1 MSENDL
7 VSIAEAARRLGLHRP
22 KVSTIVTQHKI
33 PKTKR
38 GNESLVSFAAV
49 QSAVQTEAS
58 RGGVR
63 TPSSSKQKRTDEDE
77 VRRLLEEQIRELKDN
92 NRELKSENGQ
102 LRDRV
107 EALVSIE
114 TELKLLKA
122 GIAQTKRLGAS
133 SGTKKAVRE
142 GAQKILDRFF
152 GE

>member
-1 MSENDL
+1 MTDTDL

-38 GNESLVSFAAV
+38 GNESLVSLSAI
-49 QSAVQTEAS
+49 QSAVQTEAAKGS
-58 RGGVR
+58 VR
-63 TPSSSKQKRTDEDE
+63 TPTVRKEIRSEDGELKRI
-77 VRRLLEEQIRELKDN
+77 LEEQIRELKEA
-92 NRELKSENGQ
+92 NRELKTENVQ

-107 EALVSIE
+107 EALVSVE

-122 GIAQTKRLGAS
+122 GMQEPQRKGA
-133 SGTKKAVRE
+133 SGTKKVVRE

-152 GE
+152 GD